1 MSISTAVSSSPNDSS
16 SFSSSST
23 INAAKTQVASILIQ
37 PLDADSLVT
46 YLQES
51 IQLRAMPLA
60 RSIADELQCIV
71 SEATDTL
78 LLLSSSSSVSSSKQ
92 QQQLL
97 SSSCFPLV
105 QHSHLDMKRRG
116 NDIDMSDNN
125 NSSSSSVTAEII
137 MLREII
143 TRAFLYYSQLR
154 SICSSISSL
163 LSCYHGIHSIINQQ
177 LSITLDN
184 KAPGMN
190 PTIAKLVIPE
200 FNYKFIN
207 KMIINDADEVIDY
220 I

>member
-1 MSISTAVSSSPNDSS
+1 
-16 SFSSSST
+16 
-23 INAAKTQVASILIQ
+23 
-37 PLDADSLVT
+37 
-46 YLQES
+46 
-51 IQLRAMPLA
+51 MPLA

-78 LLLSSSSSVSSSKQ
+78 LLLSSSSSVSSNKQ

-97 SSSCFPLV
+97 SSSRPPLL
-105 QHSHLDMKRRG
+105 QHHSHSHLDMKRGG
-116 NDIDMSDNN
+116 NDIDLCDN
-125 NSSSSSVTAEII
+125 NSSSSSVTVEII

-177 LSITLDN
+177 LSITLGS
-184 KAPGMN
+184 KASGMN
-190 PTIAKLVIPE
+190 PTIAKPVIPE

-207 KMIINDADEVIDY
+207 NMIINDADEVIDY